1 MPEKVIALEELVG
14 PFQQILQ
21 RVMRLVPDRDR
32 NDKKLQRL
40 IAFRLKIDGESAT
53 SEYLAGRVR
62 EANRRVYTG
71 SLYSFL
77 KDDLINKERVV
88 EDGHTDPPEVA

>member
-1 MPEKVIALEELVG
+1 MPEKVIALEELKG

-21 RVMRLVPDRDR
+21 RVMRLVPGRDKD
-32 NDKKLQRL
+32 DKKLQRL

-53 SEYLAGRVR
+53 SNYLINRIR
-62 EANRRVYTG
+62 EANRCVYTG

-77 KDDLINKERVV
+77 KDDLINKEGMIKG
-88 EDGHTDPPEVA
+88 DNTDPPEVA